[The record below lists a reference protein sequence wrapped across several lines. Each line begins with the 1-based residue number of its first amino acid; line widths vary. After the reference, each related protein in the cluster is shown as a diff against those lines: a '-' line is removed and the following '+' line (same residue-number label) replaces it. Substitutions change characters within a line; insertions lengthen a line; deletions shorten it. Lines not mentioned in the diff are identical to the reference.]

1 VSQDED
7 ENDRDD
13 DDDSSLSPPLYGSD
27 PTSLGDEPIAPGM
40 SGGDGGDI
48 GVSTDSTFEPS
59 SSAADDDDEMIGEHS
74 V

>member
-7 ENDRDD
+7 ENDRGDD
-13 DDDSSLSPPLYGSD
+13 DDDTSLSPPLYVTD
-27 PTSLGDEPIAPGM
+27 PASLGDEPIVPGM

-48 GVSTDSTFEPS
+48 GVSTDSFEPS
-59 SSAADDDDEMIGEHS
+59 SSAADDDDEMTGEHS